1 MLKDSFYHITSSDH
15 TDGNFTVAFEFD
27 SDHAI
32 FSGHF
37 PGQPIVPGACMLQ
50 IVKEVLAKALGTPVQ
65 LKKADN
71 LKFIAPVDP
80 RMAGDT
86 ELKISYKNLET
97 GIQVNAQLN
106 VNGVTCFKMQGI
118 FSS

>member
-15 TDGNFTVAFEFD
+15 TDGNITVAFEFD

-37 PGQPIVPGACMLQ
+37 PGQPVVPGACMLQ
-50 IVKEVLAKALGTPVQ
+50 IVKEVLAEALGTLCQ
-65 LKKADN
+65 LKKAGN

-86 ELKISYKNLET
+86 ELKISYKNIET

-106 VNGVTCFKMQGI
+106 VNGVTCFKMQGVFI
-118 FSS
+118 I